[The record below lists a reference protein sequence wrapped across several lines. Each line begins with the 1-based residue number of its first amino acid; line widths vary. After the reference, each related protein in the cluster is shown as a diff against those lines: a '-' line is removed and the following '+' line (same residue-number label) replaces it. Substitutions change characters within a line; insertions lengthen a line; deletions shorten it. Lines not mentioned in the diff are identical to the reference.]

1 MALANIIKW
10 PGDSERAVSFAPC
23 AKRDISSIFKNRM
36 WEIDPIDLWT
46 AAALLVG
53 YSLPFLALEIE
64 FKLQE
69 LKRRAEDKEIQKAL
83 LRRLT
88 GHD

>member
-1 MALANIIKW
+1 
-10 PGDSERAVSFAPC
+10 
-23 AKRDISSIFKNRM
+23 M
-36 WEIDPIDLWT
+36 WGIDPVDLWT
-46 AAALLVG
+46 AVALVVG
-53 YSLPFLALEIE
+53 YSLPFFALEIE

-69 LKRRAEDKEIQKAL
+69 LKRRATEREIQKAI

>member
-1 MALANIIKW
+1 MRCD
-10 PGDSERAVSFAPC
+10 PSEVQFNL
-23 AKRDISSIFKNRM
+23 KDKM

-46 AAALLVG
+46 AGVLVVG

>member
-1 MALANIIKW
+1 MKPQQACATTGISIILE
-10 PGDSERAVSFAPC
+10 D
-23 AKRDISSIFKNRM
+23 RM
-36 WEIDPIDLWT
+36 WGIDPIDLWT

-69 LKRRAEDKEIQKAL
+69 LKRRAEDKEIQRAL

>member
-1 MALANIIKW
+1 VKLQQACATTGISIILE
-10 PGDSERAVSFAPC
+10 DRL
-23 AKRDISSIFKNRM
+23 

-46 AAALLVG
+46 AAALVIG

-69 LKRRAEDKEIQKAL
+69 LKRRAEDKEIQRAL

>member
-1 MALANIIKW
+1 ML
-10 PGDSERAVSFAPC
+10 GDKMREL
-23 AKRDISSIFKNRM
+23 
-36 WEIDPIDLWT
+36 DPVDLWT
-46 AAALLVG
+46 AVALAVG

-64 FKLQE
+64 FAFKD
-69 LKRRAEDKEIQKAL
+69 LKKRAEDKEIQKAL

>member
-1 MALANIIKW
+1 LKLYAGTALV
-10 PGDSERAVSFAPC
+10 PRLTF
-23 AKRDISSIFKNRM
+23 DILDDRV

-46 AAALLVG
+46 AAALVVG

-69 LKRRAEDKEIQKAL
+69 LKRRAEDKEIQKAI

>member
-1 MALANIIKW
+1 
-10 PGDSERAVSFAPC
+10 
-23 AKRDISSIFKNRM
+23 M

-46 AAALLVG
+46 AAVLVVG

-64 FKLQE
+64 FKLKE
-69 LKRRAEDKEIQKAL
+69 LRRRAEDKEIQQAI

>member
-1 MALANIIKW
+1 MKLQQACATTGISIILE
-10 PGDSERAVSFAPC
+10 D
-23 AKRDISSIFKNRM
+23 RM

-46 AAALLVG
+46 AAALVIG

-69 LKRRAEDKEIQKAL
+69 LKRRAEDKEIQRAL

>member
-1 MALANIIKW
+1 
-10 PGDSERAVSFAPC
+10 
-23 AKRDISSIFKNRM
+23 M
-36 WEIDPIDLWT
+36 WEIDPIDFWT
-46 AAALLVG
+46 AVVLVVG
-53 YSLPFLALEIE
+53 YSLPFLALELE

-69 LKRRAEDKEIQKAL
+69 LKKRAEDKEIQKAI

>member
-1 MALANIIKW
+1 
-10 PGDSERAVSFAPC
+10 
-23 AKRDISSIFKNRM
+23 M

-46 AAALLVG
+46 AAVLVVG

-64 FKLQE
+64 FKLEE
-69 LKRRAEDKEIQKAL
+69 LKRRAEEKEIQKAI

-88 GHD
+88 GRD

>member
-1 MALANIIKW
+1 
-10 PGDSERAVSFAPC
+10 
-23 AKRDISSIFKNRM
+23 M

-46 AAALLVG
+46 AAALVIG

-64 FKLQE
+64 FRLQD
-69 LKRRAEDKEIQKAL
+69 LKKRAEDKEIQKAL
-83 LRRLT
+83 LRRLA

>member
-1 MALANIIKW
+1 LRLAS
-10 PGDSERAVSFAPC
+10 GSGTL
-23 AKRDISSIFKNRM
+23 DILKDKM
-36 WEIDPIDLWT
+36 WEIDPIDFWT
-46 AAALLVG
+46 AAVLAVG

-69 LKRRAEDKEIQKAL
+69 LRRRAEDKAIQKAIV
-83 LRRLT
+83 RRLT

>member
-1 MALANIIKW
+1 LI
-10 PGDSERAVSFAPC
+10 
-23 AKRDISSIFKNRM
+23 
-36 WEIDPIDLWT
+36 WT
-46 AAALLVG
+46 AAVLAVG

-64 FKLQE
+64 FKLHE
-69 LKRRAEDKEIQKAL
+69 LKQRAEDKEIQRAI

>member
-1 MALANIIKW
+1 MVVEFDVPLPREWRIVLRLSLDYSLGK
-10 PGDSERAVSFAPC
+10 
-23 AKRDISSIFKNRM
+23 M
-36 WEIDPIDLWT
+36 WEIDPVDLWT
-46 AAALLVG
+46 AAALVVG

-69 LKRRAEDKEIQKAL
+69 LKQRAIDREIQKAI
-83 LRRLT
+83 LRRLA

>member
-1 MALANIIKW
+1 
-10 PGDSERAVSFAPC
+10 
-23 AKRDISSIFKNRM
+23 M

-46 AAALLVG
+46 AAVLVVG
-53 YSLPFLALEIE
+53 YSLPFLVLAME
-64 FKLQE
+64 FKLKD
-69 LKRRAEDKEIQKAL
+69 LKKRAEDKEIQKAI

>member
-1 MALANIIKW
+1 
-10 PGDSERAVSFAPC
+10 
-23 AKRDISSIFKNRM
+23 M

-46 AAALLVG
+46 AAILVVG

-69 LKRRAEDKEIQKAL
+69 LKQRAEAKEIQKAI

>member
-1 MALANIIKW
+1 MSLRVAWALHKVT
-10 PGDSERAVSFAPC
+10 D
-23 AKRDISSIFKNRM
+23 KM
-36 WEIDPIDLWT
+36 WEIDPVDLWT
-46 AAALLVG
+46 AVALVVG

-69 LKRRAEDKEIQKAL
+69 LKKRSEDKEIQKAI